1 MKIFRFV
8 KKVVFLGL
16 TILSNFTNAISSL
29 NCNSMINL
37 ERKIRF
43 QVINFNINNP
53 IFYPFSNKIGK
64 CSGNCNNI
72 NDPYANVCVPDII
85 KKVKCLS
92 I

>member
-43 QVINFNINNP
+43 QVINVNINNP
-53 IFYPFSNKIGK
+53 IFYSFSNKIGK
-64 CSGNCNNI
+64 CRGNCNNI

-85 KKVKCLS
+85 KKVKC
-92 I
+92 

>member
-29 NCNSMINL
+29 NCNSVINL

-43 QVINFNINNP
+43 QVINVNINNP

-64 CSGNCNNI
+64 CRGNCNNI
-72 NDPYANVCVPDII
+72 NDPYANVCVLDII
-85 KKVKCLS
+85 KKVKC
-92 I
+92 

>member
-1 MKIFRFV
+1 
-8 KKVVFLGL
+8 
-16 TILSNFTNAISSL
+16 
-29 NCNSMINL
+29 MINL

-43 QVINFNINNP
+43 QVINVNINNP

-85 KKVKCLS
+85 KKVKC
-92 I
+92 